1 MSRRYYINGSFASFE
16 NLHSND
22 MDAGSSEYATCG
34 NASKILYEY
43 ANNFSF
49 TQWVKMTNLLGVLSG
64 VMTYNDSI
72 VPTNNG
78 WMLVNQTGTWRFYI
92 NASTFIASD
101 APATAGV
108 WVLVGCTFSSARL
121 MKMYING
128 TLQASTATSAAIAY
142 SGNHNILRLG
152 NYGDIRFLTGKMAH
166 PAIWNKELSA
176 AEMASIV
183 SHKMND
189 YRTLSFGAN
198 CTAAFKFNAGAADY
212 PIWTDYIGGINAT
225 MTNQESAD
233 INTDVPT

>member
-1 MSRRYYINGSFASFE
+1 MSKKIYIAGSSASFS
-16 NLHSND
+16 NLYSND
-22 MDAGSSEYATCG
+22 MGGVNEYATCG
-34 NASKILYEY
+34 NASKIVYEY

-64 VMTYNDSI
+64 VMTYNDS
-72 VPTNNG
+72 VTPTNNG

-108 WVLVGCTFSSARL
+108 WVLIGCTFSSTRL

-128 TLQASTATSAAIAY
+128 TLQASTTVSPAISYNAV
-142 SGNHNILRLG
+142 NHNILRLG
-152 NYGDIRFLTGKMAH
+152 NYGDIRFLNGKLAH

-198 CTAAFKFNAGAADY
+198 CTAAFKFNAGTADY

-225 MTNQESAD
+225 MQNQESAD
-233 INTDVPT
+233 INTDIPT